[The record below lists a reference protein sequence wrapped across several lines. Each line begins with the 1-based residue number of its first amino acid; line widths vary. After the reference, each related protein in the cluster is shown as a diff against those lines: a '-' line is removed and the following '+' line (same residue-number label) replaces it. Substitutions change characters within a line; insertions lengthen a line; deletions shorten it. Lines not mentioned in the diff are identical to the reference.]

1 MVCPDGVDV
10 EQRGPVIYKSS
21 GELVW
26 ADPSVGPCNDINLR
40 TYNGEDYLTF
50 WVGNGTPAANE
61 GHGSGKVVLMN
72 SNYEIVMNV
81 TAVSPTGAD
90 VHEFNVVGPGNTS
103 AVLTSYVPVPVR
115 WTFPSPC
122 TKPLKIITKADLS
135 SVGGLENGWYM
146 DVLIQEVEISTGA
159 LLFNWST
166 LDHIPLNE
174 SYLVPTTQFEGSKEA
189 DPWDAVHVNSIDKD
203 DDGNYLISGRHTQT
217 LYKINPQGE
226 IVWRL
231 GGKRSDFTALD
242 NESDFHW
249 QHHAKWRTAGSQIS
263 LFDDAAALMAI
274 NDTLTV
280 IVSEPVASSKYL
292 NIDQTAMTVSL
303 DKKFLPSPIRNYSAA
318 EGSVEPY
325 GSNVL
330 IGYGF
335 NPWVQAADFKSTEV
349 VFSAVIGPNNASL
362 WRGGINNY
370 RVFQTSTL
378 QFTGHPTRP
387 PNVSVVGDD
396 VYVSWNGA
404 THVVSYDLLTGA
416 DATRVS
422 TKVTNVPKSGFETK
436 ICAAGSEAFV
446 SVAALAANGTML
458 GTSAVYK
465 KSDGSVAGQ

>member
-26 ADPSVGPCNDINLR
+26 ADPSVGPCNDINLQ
-40 TYNGEDYLTF
+40 TYNGEDYLMF

-90 VHEFNVVGPGNTS
+90 VHEFNV
-103 AVLTSYVPVPVR
+103 
-115 WTFPSPC
+115 
-122 TKPLKIITKADLS
+122 PLKIITKADLS

-249 QHHAKWRTAGSQIS
+249 QHHVRWRTTGSQIS
-263 LFDDAAALMAI
+263 VFDDAAAALAI

-280 IVSEPVASSKYL
+280 VVSEPVASGKYL
-292 NIDQTAMTVSL
+292 NVDQTAMTVSL
-303 DKKFLPSPIRNYSAA
+303 DKKFLPSPIMSYSEA

-325 GSNVL
+325 GNNVL
-330 IGYGF
+330 IGYGS
-335 NPWVQAADFKSTEV
+335 NPWVQAADFQSTEV
-349 VFSAVIGPNNASL
+349 IFSAVIGPNNASL
-362 WRGGINNY
+362 WQGGINNY

-378 QFTGHPTRP
+378 QFTGHPAQP

-416 DATRVS
+416 DASNVS

-436 ICAAGSEAFV
+436 IRAAGSEAFV
-446 SVAALAANGTML
+446 SVAALAANGTTL